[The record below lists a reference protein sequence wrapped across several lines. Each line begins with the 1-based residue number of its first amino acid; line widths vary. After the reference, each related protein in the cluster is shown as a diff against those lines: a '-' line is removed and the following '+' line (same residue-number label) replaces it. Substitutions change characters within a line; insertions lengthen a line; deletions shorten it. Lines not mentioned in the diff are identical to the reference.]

1 MGRIFG
7 PGSHAT
13 SQKQAAKLDEF
24 EERVDSDDEDSLD
37 RPMGGTDKTL
47 IKTSTPAS
55 KTSSQ
60 PLSKSIPKSKPERQT
75 EGGAWSKITS
85 KSSVVG
91 EAEAKRRRH
100 KKNDAIDVEE
110 LDLSQAALVASKPK
124 PAKKSS
130 KKGK

>member
-1 MGRIFG
+1 MG
-7 PGSHAT
+7 
-13 SQKQAAKLDEF
+13 
-24 EERVDSDDEDSLD
+24 LD
-37 RPMGGTDKTL
+37 RPVNGTDKTL

-75 EGGAWSKITS
+75 EGGAWSKGTS
-85 KSSVVG
+85 KSSVVS

-124 PAKKSS
+124 SAKKSS
-130 KKGK
+130 KKGNKSTVLNDALSG